1 MKAPDKV
8 SPAAGGAPEKTLLA
22 GENEANAES
31 AAPAGGAEDSAEES
45 LPPEKTTAQKP
56 LSKRR
61 RAALAVR
68 HFFKSSVVLIVA
80 LVAAGVTCFF
90 VPFDRE
96 YLGYFDLQTLSCLFC
111 TLAVVAAFKN
121 IRFFEWL
128 ADIIVRRFR
137 NMRNIVLALVFVTYF
152 GSMIMAN
159 DMALI
164 TFLPLGYFVLDSCG
178 NRKLTAFTFIMQ
190 NIAANL
196 GGMLTPFGNPQNL
209 YLYSF
214 YNIAAGEF
222 FKIMALPFAVAFV
235 LILGVCLFVKPEK
248 AAVLSAPKKTPPV
261 WRIAVYAALFVLSVL
276 IVFRVFPYYWGLLAV
291 AAALIVLDYRSVLR
305 VDYGLLLTFCAF
317 FVFSGNMARIPAVE
331 EFLGGL
337 VALDPLAFGVLSC
350 QVISNV
356 PSAVL
361 LSKFTAD
368 YANLLVAVNI
378 GGLGTPIA
386 SLASLITL
394 NTYRRVRPGETKKY
408 IVKFLLLNFSFLAVL
423 LGAGYLNVLIV

>member
-1 MKAPDKV
+1 ME
-8 SPAAGGAPEKTLLA
+8 EKTRQS
-22 GENEANAES
+22 GE
-31 AAPAGGAEDSAEES
+31 SAEES
-45 LPPEKTTAQKP
+45 MEKGAERAAAAAEAP
-56 LSKRR
+56 LTRR
-61 RAALAVR
+61 RRFALAAV
-68 HFFKSSVVLIVA
+68 HFFKSSVVLLVA
-80 LVAAGVTCFF
+80 LAAAGITCIF
-90 VPFDRE
+90 VPVDRE
-96 YLGYFDLQTLSCLFC
+96 YLGYFDLQTLACLFC

-128 ADIIVRRFR
+128 ADVIVRRFK

-164 TFLPLGYFVLDSCG
+164 TFLPLGYFVLESCG

-214 YNIAAGEF
+214 YSIGAGEF
-222 FKIMALPFAVAFV
+222 FRIMALPFAVAFV
-235 LILGVCLFVKPEK
+235 LILGVCLFVKPQG
-248 AAVLSAPKKTPPV
+248 AQVLSRPHNAPSV
-261 WRIAVYAALFVLSVL
+261 WRSVAYAALFALSVL
-276 IVFRVFPYYWGLLAV
+276 IVFDVFPYYWGLLAV
-291 AAALIVLDYRSVLR
+291 AVCLLVLDFRAVLR

-317 FVFSGNMARIPAVE
+317 FVFSGNMARIPAVRD
-331 EFLGGL
+331 FLGGL
-337 VALDPLAFGVLSC
+337 IALDPLAFGVLSC

-361 LSKFTAD
+361 LSRFTSD
-368 YANLLVAVNI
+368 YASLLVAVNI
-378 GGLGTPIA
+378 GGLGTPVA

-408 IVKFLLLNFSFLAVL
+408 ILKFLLVNFSFLAVL
-423 LGAGYLNVLIV
+423 IGAGYLNALLV